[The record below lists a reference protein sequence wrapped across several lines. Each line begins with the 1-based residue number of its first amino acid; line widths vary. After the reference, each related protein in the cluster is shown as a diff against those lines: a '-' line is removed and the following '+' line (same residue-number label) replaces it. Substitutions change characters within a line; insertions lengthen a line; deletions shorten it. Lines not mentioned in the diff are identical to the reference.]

1 MSDAMFWLSAGEGT
15 VFPAKFLAGYLVMFQ
30 CSQPT
35 SSSLQHSVRAISK
48 FLFPL
53 YTYLKSKSKEFYL

>member
-1 MSDAMFWLSAGEGT
+1 MSDAMFWLSAGEAT

-35 SSSLQHSVRAISK
+35 RAPLFNTLFVQFPSS
-48 FLFPL
+48 FLL
-53 YTYLKSKSKEFYL
+53 YIPT

>member
-30 CSQPT
+30 CSQP
-35 SSSLQHSVRAISK
+35 SLQHSVRAISK
-48 FLFPL
+48 FLFAYIP
-53 YTYLKSKSKEFYL
+53 T